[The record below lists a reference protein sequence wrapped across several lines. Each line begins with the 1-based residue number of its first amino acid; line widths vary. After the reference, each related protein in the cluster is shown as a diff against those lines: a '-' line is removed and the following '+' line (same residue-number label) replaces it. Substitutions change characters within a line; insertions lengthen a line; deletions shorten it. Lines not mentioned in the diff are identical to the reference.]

1 MVEWNDKSLVIKIM
15 SNNDY
20 RDQIKHQRG
29 IERERASED
38 VDLKKDSSR

>member
-15 SNNDY
+15 KNNDY

-29 IERERASED
+29 IEREREP
-38 VDLKKDSSR
+38 VRMLI